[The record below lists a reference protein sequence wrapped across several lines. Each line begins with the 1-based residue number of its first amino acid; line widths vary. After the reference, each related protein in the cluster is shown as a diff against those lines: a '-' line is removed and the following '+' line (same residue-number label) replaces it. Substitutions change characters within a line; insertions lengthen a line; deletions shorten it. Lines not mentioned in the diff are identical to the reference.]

1 MYAMLISIMILMM
14 TNLGSCGS
22 PLDNSQGPAAPETV
36 ADKPV
41 PVPRSGPTLIP
52 KDVVIQKLKTD
63 CQVTYSSD
71 ALLFHYGRAELKA
84 ESYPNLKSMAE
95 AIMTAASDPQLS
107 EIHQYYVDGHTCP
120 LGGVELNCKLSW
132 ARANAVVDHLVRLGV
147 PREKLI
153 PRGYGLAYPA
163 YSNDREESRML
174 NRRVVLKGDCPN
186 RMANRDQKPC
196 GSSDYTQYKSPR
208 SVQESQQAPSLEE
221 LAGLK
226 KGSKAGG
233 TMGNVAPNRGDLTK
247 GFRKTDDDP
256 GPAKSSPNS
265 VGPQSLPS
273 GFKRIQ

>member
-1 MYAMLISIMILMM
+1 MM
-14 TNLGSCGS
+14 TNLGFSAS
-22 PLDNSQGPAAPETV
+22 PVGNSQDSAAPETV
-36 ADKPV
+36 AETPASV
-41 PVPRSGPTLIP
+41 PKRGPTLVP

-71 ALLFHYGRAELKA
+71 ALLFHYGRAELKT

-95 AIMTAASDPQLS
+95 AIMAAATDPQLS
-107 EIHQYYVDGHTCP
+107 QIRQYYVDGHTCP
-120 LGGVELNCKLSW
+120 IGGVELNCKLSW

-163 YSNDREESRML
+163 YPNDREETRML

-186 RMANRDQKPC
+186 RTASQDPEPC
-196 GSSDYTQYKSPR
+196 RSSDNTQYKSPR
-208 SVQESQQAPSLEE
+208 HTQESNQAPSLEDV
-221 LAGLK
+221 AGLK
-226 KGSKAGG
+226 QGSKAGG
-233 TMGNVAPNRGDLTK
+233 TMGNVAPNSGDLTK

-256 GPAKSSPNS
+256 GPASNPSS
-265 VGPQSLPS
+265 VGSQFLPG